1 MPRRYKVVG
10 SRWIKLFSLRHIGHP
25 QSHTRNGSFK
35 LMVAL
40 LWIYSGFFSQ
50 SNQHCWSCDHT
61 HTITWS
67 RGLIYSIGSYIK
79 RTETN
84 EKCQQSHALLQVKT
98 NLTPSAKLTKTILV
112 ERNIFRKSSW
122 KKRIH
127 FDKTSLKKRNSK
139 KYPAM
144 QWKNSPIVRENRTT
158 GNTSQYKTK
167 WLPPSAVTSRCTICQ
182 DTCVQQQHEVKR
194 LLS

>member
-10 SRWIKLFSLRHIGHP
+10 SRWIKLFSLRHICHP
-25 QSHTRNGSFK
+25 QSHTRNGYFK

-40 LWIYSGFFSQ
+40 LWIHSGFFSQ

-67 RGLIYSIGSYIK
+67 WRLIYSIGSFIK
-79 RTETN
+79 RTEMN

-98 NLTPSAKLTKTILV
+98 NLTPSAKLTKTMLV
-112 ERNIFRKSSW
+112 DRNIFRKNSG
-122 KKRIH
+122 KKRMH

-139 KYPAM
+139 KYLAM
-144 QWKNSPIVRENRTT
+144 Q
-158 GNTSQYKTK
+158 
-167 WLPPSAVTSRCTICQ
+167 
-182 DTCVQQQHEVKR
+182 
-194 LLS
+194 